1 MIFGILFLGLVFRL
15 ISLNQSLWIDE
26 ATTALVAK
34 MSLPDIFSKFLPG
47 DFHPPLYYLIMKFW
61 TGIFGY
67 SEISLR
73 IPSIIFGLGTIYFV
87 YLIGKKL
94 FNKKTGLIASA
105 LLATSGLA
113 VYYSQEA
120 RMYALAAFLV
130 SCSIYFLLEKK
141 WIIFSVIAVLIG
153 MTDYVSLFIIPVYFF
168 IGRKYWKKVVLSLTL
183 FVLSFLLWSPIF
195 IKQILAGFSVKYSA
209 WWNLLGT
216 SNFKNLALFP
226 VKFMFGMISF
236 DNIILYFV
244 IAALV
249 SFLFGYLLYKSLQA
263 PKILWVWLIFPI
275 LLGFLISFIVPTLT
289 YFRYLFC
296 LAPFYLLTAY
306 GLEKTGRLNEILTVL
321 LIAFNLF
328 TSGYYLFNS
337 KFQREDW
344 LGLVSF
350 VESKKSGNSITVFP
364 SSSNTEAY
372 LYYAPNVK
380 IAGRSGINNSFNQ
393 IWLVGYLSSV
403 FDAGDSVK
411 SKIKALGYKEYA
423 QYQFNGIGPVYL
435 YEK

>member
-1 MIFGILFLGLVFRL
+1 MFVGLFLRL
-15 ISLNQSLWIDE
+15 ISLNQSLWLDE

-34 MSLPDIFSKFLPG
+34 MSLPDMFSKFLPW
-47 DFHPPLYYLIMKFW
+47 DFHPPFYYLIMKLW
-61 TGIFGY
+61 TDIFGC

-73 IPSIIFGLGTIYFV
+73 FPSILFGLGTIYFT
-87 YLIGKKL
+87 YLVGKKL
-94 FNKKTGLIASA
+94 FNKKTGLVASA

-120 RMYALAAFLV
+120 RMYALAALLV

-141 WIIFSVIAVLIG
+141 WIIFSVIIVLIG

-168 IGRKYWKKVVLSLTL
+168 IGRKYWKKVILSLIP

-195 IKQILAGFSVKYSA
+195 IRQILAGISVRNSD
-209 WWNLLGT
+209 WWNLLGI
-216 SNFKNLALFP
+216 SNIKNLALFP
-226 VKFMFGMISF
+226 VKFIFGRISF
-236 DNIILYFV
+236 DNKILYIV
-244 IAALV
+244 IVALV
-249 SFLFGYLLYKSLQA
+249 SFLFGYLLYKSLKA
-263 PKILWVWLIFPI
+263 SKILWVWLIFPI
-275 LLGFLISFIVPTLT
+275 LLGFLIGFIVPTLT

-306 GLEKTGRLNEILTVL
+306 GLEKTGRLSKILTVL

-328 TSGYYLFNS
+328 TSGYYLLDP

-344 LGLVSF
+344 RGLVGF

-364 SSSNTEAY
+364 SDSNTEAY

-403 FDAGDSVK
+403 FDTGDSTK
-411 SKIKALGYKEYA
+411 SKIKALGYKELA
-423 QYQFNGIGPVYL
+423 RYQFSGIGLVYL
-435 YEK
+435 YENRNRH